1 MNHNPTTRLRPAQQR
16 VWRYLQ
22 TVSAALREHP
32 ELPLPSAAEISR
44 RCGVSRGVVAQVMR
58 RYKREGHGIGA
69 ASEESDIR
77 DPVQT
82 GGRREHIA
90 ERIRTD
96 ILNNVYQPGSALPPR
111 KVLAVRYETGYRVLR
126 DALRVLADEG
136 LIQPSYR
143 TFVVRPLVPS
153 PIQATIVFL
162 VPAQMWADETIG
174 RLRSTEILHAV
185 EHACQSR
192 GLNLVVLQLKTL
204 SSSVIRT
211 VCRRHSVLGFVAQAN
226 TTDRVEWL
234 WRMLA
239 PFDKPLAIIDE
250 FGFDARQLPA
260 NARFTRYLLGSGG
273 GAGLEVGRFL
283 VRMGHRAIALF
294 NFAAGCRWCSARFDG
309 VRRAFEESG
318 VRTEIAEYCVPELA
332 GIEETQRYISGMPFV
347 RQFDKSIEKLYR
359 RCPLQLVTTENIRT
373 ALHGLFLSEALY
385 RRLLPQFS
393 RALRNETT
401 TVWLFANDTTAM
413 MGLEF
418 LKQQGIAAPERVSVM
433 GFDDTPSALTRDL
446 TTYDFDVPGMATEI
460 VRTLLER
467 PDDKPS
473 LIEPP
478 GRVVIRKTVAQ
489 RSHPTE

>member
-1 MNHNPTTRLRPAQQR
+1 MTHNATTRLRPAQQR
-16 VWRYLQ
+16 VWRYLR

-58 RYKREGHGIGA
+58 RYKREEHGTGA
-69 ASEESDIR
+69 SSEVSDTR
-77 DPVQT
+77 TPAQT
-82 GGRREHIA
+82 GGRREQIT
-90 ERIRTD
+90 ERIRAD
-96 ILNNVYQPGSALPPR
+96 ILNNVYEPGSALPPR

-126 DALRVLADEG
+126 DALRVLANEG
-136 LIQPSYR
+136 LVQPSYR
-143 TFVVRPLVPS
+143 SYVVRPLVPS

-162 VPAQMWADETIG
+162 VPAQMWTDESIG

-185 EHACQSR
+185 EHACQGR
-192 GLNLVVLQLKTL
+192 GLNLVVLPLKTL

-211 VCRRHSVLGFVAQAN
+211 VCRRHSVLGFVAQVN
-226 TTDRVEWL
+226 TMGRAEWL

-239 PFDKPLAIIDE
+239 PLGKPLAIIDE
-250 FGFDARQLPA
+250 FGFDARRLPA

-273 GAGLEVGRFL
+273 DAGVETGRFL
-283 VRMGHRAIALF
+283 VRMGHRVIALF

-309 VRRAFEESG
+309 VRQAFREVG
-318 VRTEIAEYCVPELA
+318 TRTAIAEYCVPELA
-332 GIEETQRYISGMPFV
+332 GIEETQRYVSGMPFV
-347 RQFDKSIEKLYR
+347 RGFDKSLEALYR
-359 RCPLQLVTTENIRT
+359 SCPLQLVTPDNIRK

-393 RALRNETT
+393 RALRDNAA

-418 LKQQGIAAPERVSVM
+418 LKQQGIAVPERISVM
-433 GFDDTPSALTRDL
+433 GFDDTPSALTREL

-460 VRTLLER
+460 VRMLLER
-467 PDDKPS
+467 PDDKPRI
-473 LIEPP
+473 IEPP

-489 RSHPTE
+489 LPHPTE